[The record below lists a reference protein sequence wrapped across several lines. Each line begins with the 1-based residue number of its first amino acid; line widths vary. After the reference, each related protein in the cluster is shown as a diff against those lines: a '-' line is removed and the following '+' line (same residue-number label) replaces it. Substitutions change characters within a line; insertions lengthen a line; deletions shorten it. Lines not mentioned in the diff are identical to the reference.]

1 MWVPI
6 LTQNHDNVLQV
17 IDTYIQK
24 MQAFRDAIADYDG
37 DKVRSLIEEANRIK
51 KILR

>member
-6 LTQNHDNVLQV
+6 LTQNHDNILQV
-17 IDTYIQK
+17 MDTYIGK
-24 MQAFRDAIADYDG
+24 MQAFRDAIATYDE
-37 DKVRSLIEEANRIK
+37 DSIREMIDQANRIK

>member
-17 IDTYIQK
+17 IDTYIEK
-24 MQAFRDAIADYDG
+24 MQQFREAINDFDG
-37 DKVRSLIEEANRIK
+37 DKIRELIESANRIK